1 MLSAKMLE
9 ALNKQVN
16 WELYSSYFYLSMSSY
31 FESANLKGFARW
43 MNAQAKEELF
53 HAMKFYDYI
62 VSRGGRVILAQIDT
76 PPAEWPSALK
86 VFEDVYAHEKKVTG
100 LIHGLMDMAKEEKDH
115 PTEIMLQWFVNEQV
129 EEEEN
134 AEAAVSKLKMVS
146 GDKGLGLMYMLDQ
159 EMGQRV
165 FTPPSSKK

>member
-1 MLSAKMLE
+1 M
-9 ALNKQVN
+9 
-16 WELYSSYFYLSMSSY
+16 
-31 FESANLKGFARW
+31 
-43 MNAQAKEELF
+43 
-53 HAMKFYDYI
+53 
-62 VSRGGRVILAQIDT
+62 
-76 PPAEWPSALK
+76 
-86 VFEDVYAHEKKVTG
+86 YAHEKKVTG

-159 EMGQRV
+159 EMGQLLPSIKKNKTRKI
-165 FTPPSSKK
+165 FRRIFIFSGAQSSRHLRGPDIFAKTGNRWRRIPRSLTPDRTDRDRIISLIYIIKISSL